1 MAWNDPLTS
10 DSKEPFCAC
19 VVFSLILYS
28 DRILPLFVHA
38 KIITWM
44 FTRDK
49 DWLLTLFLLLLQ
61 FPRANRGLVVNSS
74 TGTHLCCLRKCREE
88 AGCEFSTWNP
98 SISHLTGSLNSEN
111 KNEIRIFLNTIYKNK
126 LQIR

>member
-1 MAWNDPLTS
+1 MAWNDLLTS

-19 VVFSLILYS
+19 VVFSLILFS
-28 DRILPLFVHA
+28 DRVLPLFVHA

-61 FPRANRGLVVNSS
+61 FLRAKRGLVVNSS
-74 TGTHLCCLRKCREE
+74 TGTHLSVAPGNAEWRL
-88 AGCEFSTWNP
+88 AVNFQPGAHLSP
-98 SISHLTGSLNSEN
+98 ISLVP
-111 KNEIRIFLNTIYKNK
+111 
-126 LQIR
+126 

>member
-1 MAWNDPLTS
+1 MKALGEARLFMAWNDPLTS

-19 VVFSLILYS
+19 VVFSLILFS
-28 DRILPLFVHA
+28 DRVLPLFVHA

-74 TGTHLCCLRKCREE
+74 TGTHLSVASGNAERRL
-88 AGCEFSTWNP
+88 AVNFQPGT
-98 SISHLTGSLNSEN
+98 HLSLTS
-111 KNEIRIFLNTIYKNK
+111 LVP
-126 LQIR
+126 